1 MSIFKFS
8 SGLCDELS
16 QIIQNFL
23 WGDEEDRRRVHWM
36 AWDKMTKPKCQGGL
50 GFRDLRL
57 FNQALLAKQAW
68 RLIEYPDSLCA
79 RLLKSKYYPVGDL
92 ADTAFIQNSSP
103 SWQGIMHG
111 LELLKHGVIWR
122 VVSGSKIKIWRDNWV
137 PRGNLKIIGKA
148 SPSRLKWVSSLI
160 DPTTKCWKE

>member
-1 MSIFKFS
+1 
-8 SGLCDELS
+8 
-16 QIIQNFL
+16 
-23 WGDEEDRRRVHWM
+23 M

-68 RLIEYPDSLCA
+68 RLIEYPDSLCP

-103 SWQGIMHG
+103 S
-111 LELLKHGVIWR
+111 
-122 VVSGSKIKIWRDNWV
+122 
-137 PRGNLKIIGKA
+137 
-148 SPSRLKWVSSLI
+148 
-160 DPTTKCWKE
+160 